1 MERHEFGK
9 FQAEMKSAIL
19 SGQPTDQLIDVLT
32 PTEGLT
38 AQKRLQ
44 IHQNNFRETLSAS
57 LAGVFPALE
66 AFVGPAFVRG
76 ALGEFCVKNPPVE
89 AALNGYG
96 SEFADF
102 LDNHPASEQVPYAA
116 DIVRLEWAVHELQLV
131 EEIDNQL
138 EESGAW
144 QLSANARFIESEFPL
159 LTLWSVAN
167 KQLPPE
173 AVSLDQGGQTVVAL
187 LLEGEVSLLVLT
199 HDEASVVNTIL
210 NGQNSADEKSFD
222 VHIIRALQEKNIIMP
237 A

>member
-1 MERHEFGK
+1 MERREFGE
-9 FQAEMKSAIL
+9 FQAAMKSAII
-19 SGQPTDQLIDVLT
+19 SGEPGEDLIGGLT
-32 PTEGLT
+32 VTEGLT
-38 AQKRLQ
+38 ARKRLQ

-76 ALGEFCVKNPPVE
+76 ALGEFCVKSPPVE

-102 LDNHPASEQVPYAA
+102 LDDHPASEQVPYAA

-131 EEIDNQL
+131 EEVDTGL
-138 EESGAW
+138 EKSGNW
-144 QLSANARFIESEFPL
+144 QLSPNARVVQSEFPL

-173 AVSLDQGGQTVVAL
+173 AVSLDQGAQTVAAL
-187 LLEGEVSLLVLT
+187 LSGGEVSLLVLT
-199 HDEASVVNTIL
+199 HDEADAVNAIMEQ
-210 NGQNSADEKSFD
+210 QNSTGKGSFD
-222 VHIIRALQEKNIIMP
+222 IHTIGALQEKNIIMP